1 MNEDKYTESQL
12 KDHEIRI
19 RKLEENDIQQRIQL
33 TNIEKSQGE
42 IKLMMSEQSKEQMKQ
57 NKEQMQMLNG
67 VTNDMLKFFQEQT
80 NVKIENEN
88 KVKLMDRKEFWAIA
102 SLLAG
107 ALLAWLGLK

>member
-57 NKEQMQMLNG
+57 NKEQIQALNS
-67 VTNDMLKFFQEQT
+67 VTNDMIKYFQNQT
-80 NVKIENEN
+80 SKNIDNESKI
-88 KVKLMDRKEFWAIA
+88 KTQDRKELWGLVA
-102 SLLAG
+102 LVVG
-107 ALLAWLGLK
+107 ALLTWLGLK